1 MAVVASAAFEGSYGG
16 EYSNSAR
23 RNELQTSHRYEWPDH
38 VLRHRPS
45 GLSAAEAGG
54 LMAPVEQG
62 RRIRLELESLGRLGE
77 AMSRLDDKP
86 VFVFGGLPGEVV
98 VAEVG
103 VTLIL

>member
-1 MAVVASAAFEGSYGG
+1 MVASAAFEGSYGG

-62 RRIRLELESLGRLGE
+62 RRIRFVSPSVSNNREPFFDVIRHSLC
-77 AMSRLDDKP
+77 
-86 VFVFGGLPGEVV
+86 
-98 VAEVG
+98 
-103 VTLIL
+103 